1 MADLLTQ
8 RKSLDEI
15 CTVPDKII
23 SVYSLEKHVWA
34 NSNSDEM
41 RRARQPELKTIDEFQ
56 VDPVRPFLTDILR
69 RIAAP
74 YDRQRKDNPIGQ
86 GYWIQAEFGS
96 GKSHLLCCLAA
107 LSLGHKDAWKMIQ
120 EKETEA
126 GRGKRESL
134 FQFWEEGIQAKS
146 SNPSK
151 GVFVIVKTLVGV
163 GGGTIGMSEKGRE
176 LSAYILDAAKD
187 QLRAETG
194 KNLSLYP
201 AEILADRF
209 MSRDL
214 DRYRADLRKFLKDPK
229 YFEEDEFED
238 VDTFLGDMQQNKSP
252 EYKRSCGNKLWRF
265 YTEYL
270 GVQPQIAAE
279 TEEVLKHL
287 VDTVMGE
294 GYSGILLILDEV
306 SLFMKNREEDQRTDD
321 EKTLVVLSNRLAK
334 IHNLPIWT
342 VCAAQQA
349 IESKMGVKNIIAEDR
364 LKLVKLLEEDKDYYD
379 IVLSRVREII
389 NDQAIGNY
397 YQYYKRGFTWPQN
410 IGEKEFRHFFPFHR
424 PALEVLR
431 AVTYELTTARSAI
444 HFMHQ
449 TLKHQIKVKGREL
462 IRLWEL
468 FDEAV
473 RYEEDPS
480 GVTAGLVAIKTK
492 RESDFRAYEQ
502 CKRQIDGLTK
512 GNLKVNRDKAIK
524 ALQTLFLYHIG
535 RTKQLGL
542 TPEELANA
550 VLIERKEDATAQE
563 NIEHYEL
570 LADSLKRELRQ
581 VAQNNDEE
589 GKPRYRFDPV
599 VTGVDPNT
607 EFKKSRDEA
616 EANKAMQQEAWEH
629 LLALDTW
636 PVRTRQMT
644 FDMAGGV
651 RSIFRDIAPFVAP
664 WEDKASA
671 KSGDQSIDITWQG
684 RQTGGVVGMRDL
696 LKLSSDLANLPE
708 LATDQTHHDFAA
720 YVSTKPVGADVCQ
733 KLLTRRNDQRILL
746 WSPEDL
752 TAQERDRLIDF
763 AAYRK
768 LVADWQNK
776 ETEDAL
782 AVISWVNN
790 ALKTEMGPIAKIVEN
805 SYARGRIDALNN
817 SAMPFKVVGE
827 LGAVLSPLVDRV
839 LKSVYESKDIVFEPP
854 FIFRKEE
861 GVKVVNGIVR
871 TGRIPKGAKPNQ
883 DISAAQN
890 FGYGLKIMRKGV
902 EKELDTSENPHV
914 RDIWQFIDEKLTDEG
929 ASMKVEALYKNFMG
943 IGGPKNYGLTQR
955 MVQVYA
961 LCLVQQGK
969 IRISLGPKSGLPYSF
984 LDYSNIAEIDFS
996 VKVLEALGELQ
1007 KMAKPENWE
1016 VLRPYAEKLLNE
1028 SIPSTHD
1035 DAVISGFRAKLKNL
1049 FAKGKEE
1056 SARVVAK
1063 SQGLFD
1069 CLKAENPYAK
1079 EVGQVAALYAADITS
1094 GNDIN
1099 LLLHALKQAFGYQAF
1114 DSNTSA
1120 QTEIDD
1126 LANRLKN
1133 YRDIQ
1138 NLLQFDSELRAGSAY
1153 VTHALPEVKA
1163 LKDIR
1168 EVQTE
1173 VATKLANIRTYIDSE
1188 VALTTELLGQTPPAT
1203 GETGT
1208 ISVLIRDYTEA
1219 YATLHDTVM
1228 AKLEEQHARIEA
1240 LPSCEDFRALQTLEG
1255 ISALQPPVTGSL
1267 NFNAFAP
1274 EIHLCPS
1281 PSRQSLEQQLRNGP
1295 VHECGLT
1302 FENCDQQVELAVK
1315 ACQRAEAEL
1324 SAALD
1329 RKVEVFLNPA
1339 IQARLNQ
1346 GKQEQIISDL
1356 LAKTELS
1363 DLRAYLVGHATTES
1377 VQAINRYLKNIVTKN
1392 VSLANFK
1399 PSLTTIEPDQA
1410 AKVVKEF
1417 EEFLNQQFRSISDG
1431 DEGTLPMLHIE

>member
-1 MADLLTQ
+1 MPEDLLTQ
-8 RKSLDEI
+8 RKPLDEI

-34 NSNSDEM
+34 NSNSDQA
-41 RRARQPELKTIDEFQ
+41 RRDRKPELKTIEEFKL
-56 VDPVRPFLTDILR
+56 DPVRPFLTDILR

-96 GKSHLLCCLAA
+96 GKSHLLCFLAA
-107 LSLGHKDAWKMIQ
+107 LSLGDKTAWQMIQ
-120 EKETEA
+120 EKETKA
-126 GRGKRESL
+126 DRGKRESL
-134 FQFWEEGIQAKS
+134 FQFWEEGVQAKS
-146 SNPSK
+146 AKLSK
-151 GVFVIVKTLVGV
+151 GLFVIVKTLVGV
-163 GGGTIGMSEKGRE
+163 GGGTIGMSQQGRT
-176 LSAYILDAAKD
+176 LSDYILDAANE
-187 QLRAETG
+187 QLQAETG

-201 AEILADRF
+201 VEILADRF
-209 MSRDL
+209 MTKDV
-214 DRYRADLRKFLKDPK
+214 DRYRNDLRKFLKDPK

-238 VDTFLGDMQQNKSP
+238 VDNFLRDIQQNKSP
-252 EYKRSCGNKLWRF
+252 EYKRSCGNKLWQF
-265 YTEYL
+265 YDEYL
-270 GVQPQIAAE
+270 GVHPQIAAE
-279 TEEVLKHL
+279 TEDILKHL
-287 VDTVMGE
+287 VETVMAE
-294 GYSGILLILDEV
+294 GYAGVLLILDEV
-306 SLFMKNREEDQRTDD
+306 SLFMKNRNDNQRTDD

-342 VCAAQQA
+342 VCSAQQA
-349 IESKMGVKNIIAEDR
+349 IESKMGVKNIIADDR

-379 IVLSRVREII
+379 IVLSRVREIT
-389 NDQAIGNY
+389 NEQAVGNY
-397 YQYYKRGFTWPQN
+397 YQFYKRGFTWPQN
-410 IGEKEFRHFFPFHR
+410 IGEKEFKHFFPFHK

-431 AVTYELTTARSAI
+431 AITYELTTARSAI

-449 TLKHQIKVKGREL
+449 TLKHQVKVKGREL

-492 RESDFRAYEQ
+492 RESEYRAYEQ

-535 RTKQLGL
+535 RTKQMGL
-542 TPEELANA
+542 TPEELANS

-570 LADSLKRELRQ
+570 LADSLKKELRQ
-581 VAQNNDEE
+581 VAQTTDEE
-589 GKPRYRFDPV
+589 GNPRYRFDPV

-607 EFKKSRDEA
+607 EFKKARDEA
-616 EANKAMQQEAWEH
+616 EANKAMQQGAWDH
-629 LLALDTW
+629 LLALDEW

-651 RSIFRDIAPFVAP
+651 RSIFRDIAP
-664 WEDKASA
+664 WEEKSSA
-671 KSGDQSIDITWQG
+671 KTGDQSIDITWQG
-684 RQTGGVVGMRDL
+684 RQTSGVVGMRDL

-720 YVSTKPVGADVCQ
+720 YISTKPVGSDVCQ

-839 LKSVYESKDIVFEPP
+839 LKSVYESRDIEFDPP

-861 GVKVVNGIVR
+861 GVKVINGIVR
-871 TGRIPKGAKPNQ
+871 IGRIPKGAKPNQ

-890 FGYGLKIMRKGV
+890 FGYGLKIMRKGA
-902 EKELDTSENPHV
+902 EKELDTSDNPHIQ
-914 RDIWQFIDEKLTDEG
+914 DIWQFIDDNLTDEG

-943 IGGPKNYGLTQR
+943 IGGPKNYGLTER
-955 MVQVYA
+955 MVQIFS

-969 IRISLGPKSGLPYSF
+969 IRISLGSKSGLPYPF

-996 VKVLEALGELQ
+996 VKVLDALGEVQ

-1028 SIPSTHD
+1028 PIRSTHD
-1035 DAVISGFRAKLKNL
+1035 DAIISGFRAKLKNL
-1049 FAKGKEE
+1049 FGKGKEE
-1056 SARVVAK
+1056 SARVVTK
-1063 SQGLFD
+1063 VQGLFD
-1069 CLKAENPYAK
+1069 CLKGENPYAK
-1079 EVGQVAALYAADITS
+1079 EIGQVAKLYAADISS

-1099 LLLHALKQAFGYQAF
+1099 LLLHALKEAFGYQVF
-1114 DSNTSA
+1114 DSNASS

-1133 YRDIQ
+1133 YRDVQ
-1138 NLLQFDSELRAGSAY
+1138 NLLAFDTELRAASAY
-1153 VTHALPEVKA
+1153 VTHTLPDTKDLKA
-1163 LKDIR
+1163 VR
-1168 EVQTE
+1168 EAQSE
-1173 VATKLANIRTYIDSE
+1173 VAAKLANIRTYIDSE
-1188 VALTTELLGQTPPAT
+1188 VALTTELVGQTPPAS

-1228 AKLEEQHARIEA
+1228 AKLEEQRDKIEA
-1240 LPSCEDFRALQTLEG
+1240 LPVSQGFKALQTLEG
-1255 ISALQPPVTGSL
+1255 ISALQPPVSGSL
-1267 NFNAFAP
+1267 DFQGFASQ
-1274 EIHLCPS
+1274 IRLCPS
-1281 PSRQSLEQQLRNGP
+1281 PSRQSVEQQLRNGP
-1295 VHECGLT
+1295 VHECCLT
-1302 FENCDQQVELAVK
+1302 FETYGQQLQHAEQV
-1315 ACQRAEAEL
+1315 CQQDEAEL

-1339 IQARLNQ
+1339 IRARLDQ
-1346 GKQEQIISDL
+1346 GKQEKVIADL
-1356 LAKTELS
+1356 LGKTTLPEL
-1363 DLRAYLVGHATTES
+1363 RGFLVENASPEL
-1377 VQAINRYLKNIVTKN
+1377 VQCINRYLKNIVTKN
-1392 VSLANFK
+1392 VKLSEFK
-1399 PSLTTIEPDQA
+1399 PSLTTIEPSQA
-1410 AKVVKEF
+1410 PQVVKEF
-1417 EEFLNQQFRSISDG
+1417 EKFLDDQFKSISDG
-1431 DEGTLPMLHIE
+1431 GDGTLPMLHFE